1 MLELKNVKKS
11 YKDKLIFSN
20 LNLSVAPGELV
31 LLMGKSG
38 IGKSTL
44 LDMIAG
50 IKSFDDGRYFYQG
63 REIFQDDDE
72 AMSRFRNRTIGYI
85 LQDFALIDDY
95 TVLENLLL
103 PALYSRSKDKQVIE
117 ERARDLADLFD
128 VAEVLNSKVKQISG
142 GQKQRVAIIR
152 SVLLNPAIVLADE
165 PTSNLDAENFQLV
178 VDLLQRLKENGKVIL
193 VATHDD
199 RLKILADKVYQVEN
213 GRLVLS

>member
-50 IKSFDDGRYFYQG
+50 IKSFDSGHYFYRG
-63 REIFQDDDE
+63 KEIFPTDDE
-72 AMSRFRNRTIGYI
+72 DMSRFRNRTIGYI

-199 RLKILADKVYQVEN
+199 CLKILADKVYQVEN

>member
-63 REIFQDDDE
+63 REIFPDDDE

>member
-1 MLELKNVKKS
+1 MLELKQVKKS

-50 IKSFDDGRYFYQG
+50 IKSFDDGCYFYQG
-63 REIFQDDDE
+63 REIFPDDDE

-117 ERARDLADLFD
+117 ERARDLAELFD

-152 SVLLNPAIVLADE
+152 SVLLEPAIILADE
-165 PTSNLDAENFQLV
+165 PTSSLDAENFQLV

>member
-63 REIFQDDDE
+63 REIFPDDDE

-117 ERARDLADLFD
+117 ERARDLAELFD

-152 SVLLNPAIVLADE
+152 SVLLEPAIILADE
-165 PTSNLDAENFQLV
+165 PTSSLDAENFQLV

>member
-63 REIFQDDDE
+63 REIFPDDDE
-72 AMSRFRNRTIGYI
+72 SMSRFRNRTIGYI

-103 PALYSRSKDKQVIE
+103 PTLYRRSKDKAAVE
-117 ERARDLADLFD
+117 AKARQFAQDFD
-128 VAEVLNSKVKQISG
+128 VADLLENKVKTISG

-152 SVLLNPAIVLADE
+152 SILLEPAIILADE
-165 PTSNLDAENFQLV
+165 PTSSLDAENFQLV
-178 VDLLQRLKENGKVIL
+178 VDLLQGLKETGKIIL

-199 RLKILADKVYQVEN
+199 RLKTLADKIYQVEN
-213 GRLVLS
+213 GQLVLS

>member
-63 REIFQDDDE
+63 REIFPDDDE
-72 AMSRFRNRTIGYI
+72 DMSRFRNRTIGYI

-117 ERARDLADLFD
+117 ERARDLAELFD

-152 SVLLNPAIVLADE
+152 SVLLEPAIILADE
-165 PTSNLDAENFQLV
+165 PTSSLDAENFQLV

-199 RLKILADKVYQVEN
+199 RLKILADKVYQIEN
-213 GRLVLS
+213 GQLVLS